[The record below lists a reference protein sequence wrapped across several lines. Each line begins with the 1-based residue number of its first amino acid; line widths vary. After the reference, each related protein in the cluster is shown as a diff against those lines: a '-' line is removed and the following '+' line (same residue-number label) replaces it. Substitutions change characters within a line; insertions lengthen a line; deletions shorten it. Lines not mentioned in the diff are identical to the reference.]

1 MRCTLTH
8 ADSSRAVTVTGFIRI
23 LHGVTR
29 LRGRGCHRSR
39 KWKGHSHKKDR
50 SQAKCV
56 YRAPPLGSPLTPS
69 HSTGPKMGFLPLLSS
84 IPLPTRSQSFQG
96 NENRRHDATWVTYT
110 ARRHR
115 TTLLFSSPLPS
126 IAVPPARQRKHAITE
141 DLNQDSQSQ
150 LPALAASPALCLG
163 GGRFL
168 IRCEVR
174 TPSESILF
182 ILFNLMNER
191 PKR

>member
-96 NENRRHDATWVTYT
+96 NENRRHDATWVTHT

-115 TTLLFSSPLPS
+115 TSFLLSPPLHCRAP
-126 IAVPPARQRKHAITE
+126 RQAKKTCHNRRPK
-141 DLNQDSQSQ
+141 SRQSF
-150 LPALAASPALCLG
+150 P
-163 GGRFL
+163 
-168 IRCEVR
+168 
-174 TPSESILF
+174 TPSTRSLTSSLPRRRAF
-182 ILFNLMNER
+182 SHPM
-191 PKR
+191 